1 VGIGRSALEGVVMR
15 VANAGFWARRRV
27 LITGH
32 TGFKGSWLSLMLNEL
47 GAEVAGLALDPPTS
61 PSLFEQA
68 RIAGLFKRDIRG
80 DVTDPTTVLSA
91 LAEENPEI
99 VFHLAAQPL
108 VRDSYA
114 KPVNTFLT
122 NVMGTVNVLE
132 ACRQSEGVTAVVVVT
147 TDKVYENKEWY
158 WGYRETDALGG
169 RDPYSASKACAEI
182 VTASYRSSF
191 TFGSSGALGT
201 ARAGNVI
208 GGGDWARDRL
218 IPDCIRA
225 FREGHEVVI
234 RYPESIRP
242 WQHVLDCLHGYVL
255 LAESLAQQGAK
266 FAEAFNFGP
275 GVEDLVPVGNVV
287 EVACRLWGPKAMFRT
302 GAGASDHHEAGLL
315 RLDNARAR
323 ALLHWSPVWSLQDAL
338 RETVGWYLSQAE
350 GEDAREL
357 CDSQIRRF
365 FSGAHSSGEK

>member
-1 VGIGRSALEGVVMR
+1 MGIGQSALEGVVMR
-15 VANAGFWARRRV
+15 VANADFWAGRRV

-32 TGFKGSWLSLMLNEL
+32 TGFKGSWLSLLLSEL

-61 PSLFEQA
+61 PSIFEQA
-68 RIAGLFKRDIRG
+68 RIAELFKRDIRG
-80 DVTDPTTVLSA
+80 DVTDSTTVLSV
-91 LAEENPEI
+91 LSEEDPEI

-114 KPVNTFLT
+114 KPVDTFLT

-132 ACRQSEGVTAVVVVT
+132 ACRQSEGVRAVVVVT

-191 TFGSSGALGT
+191 TFGSSGAVGT

-218 IPDCIRA
+218 IPDCMRA
-225 FREGHEVVI
+225 FRDGREVVI

-255 LAESLAQQGAK
+255 LAESLAQEGTK

-275 GVEDLVPVGNVV
+275 SVEELVAVGTVV
-287 EVACRLWGPKAMFRT
+287 EAAGRLWGPKAMYRID
-302 GAGASDHHEAGLL
+302 ASAADRHEAGLL
-315 RLDNARAR
+315 RLDNTR
-323 ALLHWSPVWSLQDAL
+323 ALAMLHW
-338 RETVGWYLSQAE
+338 
-350 GEDAREL
+350 
-357 CDSQIRRF
+357 
-365 FSGAHSSGEK
+365 